1 MLIVVN
7 LQNQIVCAVPARCLT
22 TKNQPAKIGGVN
34 TGGGGGVSGDTTAL
48 VAVVGGLIAPPP
60 LESCARIGVDVFVT
74 VVFAGKSPADIAASV
89 DMLGGIPGN
98 AA

>member
-1 MLIVVN
+1 M
-7 LQNQIVCAVPARCLT
+7 
-22 TKNQPAKIGGVN
+22 
-34 TGGGGGVSGDTTAL
+34 AL
-48 VAVVGGLIAPPP
+48 VAVVRGLITPPP
-60 LESCARIGVDVFVT
+60 LESCAKIGVDVFVT